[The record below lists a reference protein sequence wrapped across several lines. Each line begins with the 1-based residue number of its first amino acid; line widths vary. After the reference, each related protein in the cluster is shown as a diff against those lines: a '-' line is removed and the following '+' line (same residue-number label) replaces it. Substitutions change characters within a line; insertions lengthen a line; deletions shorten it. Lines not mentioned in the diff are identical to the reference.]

1 MIMELSKSEITKA
14 TTTIIAP
21 VTIANVLDINFRNVA
36 IQARIVDKLEDKN
49 NDVDSTNWL

>member
-1 MIMELSKSEITKA
+1 MELSKSEITKA
-14 TTTIIAP
+14 TTTIIVP
-21 VTIANVLDINFRNVA
+21 ITIANILDINFRNVA

>member
-1 MIMELSKSEITKA
+1 MELSKSEITKA